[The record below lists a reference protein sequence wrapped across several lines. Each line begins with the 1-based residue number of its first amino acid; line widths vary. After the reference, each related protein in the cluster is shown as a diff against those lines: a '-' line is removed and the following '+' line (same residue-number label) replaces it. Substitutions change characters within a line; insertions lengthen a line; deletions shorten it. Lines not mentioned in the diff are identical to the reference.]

1 MKRKT
6 SLTFYKISLRLVS
19 LLNYLCKLLTC
30 ILIKNRCYVNL
41 DDLLSI
47 TLLFSLILKCMC
59 VSLLVFVPLLDRDE
73 RKRIQEKKEKNIYK
87 LKNIYDKENNPSK
100 SNKLIY

>member
-1 MKRKT
+1 
-6 SLTFYKISLRLVS
+6 
-19 LLNYLCKLLTC
+19 
-30 ILIKNRCYVNL
+30 
-41 DDLLSI
+41 
-47 TLLFSLILKCMC
+47 MC

-73 RKRIQEKKEKNIYK
+73 RKRIQEKKEKKIYK